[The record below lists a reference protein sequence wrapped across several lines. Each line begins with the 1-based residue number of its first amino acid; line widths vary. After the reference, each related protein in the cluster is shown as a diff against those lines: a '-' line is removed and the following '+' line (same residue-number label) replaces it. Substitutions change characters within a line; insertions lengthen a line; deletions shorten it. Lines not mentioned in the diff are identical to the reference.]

1 MFDCLVHVWLA
12 HVWLIGSCLTDWLI
26 FDWLAQ
32 FWLISSILTDWLT
45 HDWMAQFWPDWLI
58 FDWLV
63 HVWLIG
69 QFWLIGSFFTW
80 LAHFWLIGS
89 IMSKV
94 CKYFAA
100 LYIHVRSQNV
110 HGRNRSNYL
119 DTVSYKGLNCT
130 WKQTWKV
137 GTAKISLI
145 SCSHSLHSIS
155 CELAF
160 ALVLMCTILAFD
172 MWYDP
177 LIKNIYP
184 YKVTTLL

>member
-1 MFDCLVHVWLA
+1 MFDWLMFDWLA
-12 HVWLIGSCLTDWLI
+12 HVWLIGSSLTDWLN

-32 FWLISSILTDWLT
+32 FWLIGLHMTEWLNFDLIGSFLTDWF
-45 HDWMAQFWPDWLI
+45 M
-58 FDWLV
+58 FDWLAN
-63 HVWLIG
+63 
-69 QFWLIGSFFTW
+69 FWLIGPFFTW

-130 WKQTWKV
+130 WKQKWKV